1 MDRYIIFADY
11 DADDLE
17 LITSYFRKFDPSVK
31 VVELKDGKEVIHFL
45 EVYAK
50 HSSKPLLVVLDMN
63 MPRMNGK
70 ETVIAIRKHP
80 MLSDIPILIYST
92 SNNKSE
98 AAFCKELLV
107 TWVTKPATVDAV
119 KEVAKVLA
127 EFCKTQH

>member
-1 MDRYIIFADY
+1 
-11 DADDLE
+11 
-17 LITSYFRKFDPSVK
+17 
-31 VVELKDGKEVIHFL
+31 VVELKDGKEVVQFL

-70 ETVIAIRKHP
+70 ETVIKIRSHSLLK
-80 MLSDIPILIYST
+80 DIPILIYST

-98 AAFCKELLV
+98 AAFCQDHLV
-107 TWVTKPATVDAV
+107 TWVTKPSSVQGV

-127 EFCKTQH
+127 EFCKTQL